1 MLKFLVMIGIALA
14 LFALSLVLY
23 LKTPSGRTKKF
34 LGLAWIS
41 GLAFPIC
48 AVLHNVVDG
57 VFHVEEPVF
66 FLMAV
71 IGAPLGMLVGLAGA
85 AVTAWLG
92 RNRPRSA

>member
-1 MLKFLVMIGIALA
+1 MLKFAVMIGIAVA
-14 LFALSLVLY
+14 LFAIALVLY

-41 GLAFPIC
+41 ALAFPIC

-66 FLMAV
+66 FLLAV
-71 IGAPLGMLVGLAGA
+71 IGAPVGILVGLAGA
-85 AVTAWLG
+85 AFSAYTG
-92 RNRPRSA
+92 RLARR